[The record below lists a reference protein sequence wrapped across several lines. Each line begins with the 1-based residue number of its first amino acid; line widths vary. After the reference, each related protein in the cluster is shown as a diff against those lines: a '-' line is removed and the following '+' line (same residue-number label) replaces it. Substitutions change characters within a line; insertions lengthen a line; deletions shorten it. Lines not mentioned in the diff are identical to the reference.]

1 MEQEST
7 TDSQNTQKTAKKQQ
21 ERNILPQEPI
31 RFSHSIFGRLFI
43 SSLILACVPAGVFL
57 FFLPPRSV
65 TIISFFMLLFFIL
78 IFALVCTFVL
88 SLSITRPIAV
98 LMEALR
104 RISSGDFD
112 ARVPADR
119 KDEIGRLARFFNA
132 TVDQFLEAQKR
143 GVLVSDIKSQFVMV
157 AAHQLRTPLSGM
169 KWTFRLLLDGDM
181 GDLSEKQREFLQ
193 QGFMA
198 TERMIRL
205 VNDFLNI
212 SRIEEGKFGFHFAK
226 IKIIDTLKK
235 AVESSRAQAAANSIT
250 LTFESS
256 VPEELLIIAD
266 EDRLYTVMMNLL
278 DNAIRYNNPNGAV
291 SVTAAEKDGMLEVR
305 VADTGIGIPA
315 DEQQKIF
322 SRFYRA
328 SNAIR
333 RQTDGSGLGLYIVQS
348 VIRHHGGDIRFS
360 SEEGKGV
367 EIFFT
372 LPVKEDFVRASLG
385 EAQAAVKS
393 EAQ

>member
-1 MEQEST
+1 MDQEST
-7 TDSQNTQKTAKKQQ
+7 TDSQNTKKTAKKQL
-21 ERNILPQEPI
+21 ERSVLPQEPI
-31 RFSHSIFGRLFI
+31 RFIHSIFGRLFI
-43 SSLILACVPAGVFL
+43 SSLVLSCVPTGL
-57 FFLPPRSV
+57 YILLYPPRSIRV
-65 TIISFFMLLFFIL
+65 FSFVVLFLL
-78 IFALVCTFVL
+78 IFIFTLACSFVV
-88 SLSITRPIAV
+88 SLSITRPIAM
-98 LMEALR
+98 LMDALR
-104 RISSGDFD
+104 RIYAGDVN
-112 ARVPADR
+112 ARVLINR
-119 KDEIGRLARFFNA
+119 KDEIGRLAYFFNA
-132 TVDQFLEAQKR
+132 TVEQFLEAQKR
-143 GVLVSDIKSQFVMV
+143 GVLVSDIKSQFVTV

-291 SVTAAEKDGMLEVR
+291 SVTAAEKDGILEVR

-348 VIRHHGGDIRFS
+348 ILRHHGGDIGFS